1 MIVRRYM
8 KSPLGILM
16 LEGEEG
22 LLQRISLCPEPELD
36 PCLPELF
43 DEVAWQLNL
52 YFRGESRQFFLPILP
67 QGTEFDKLVWKEMR
81 KVPYGQTITYGEL
94 ARRIGRPTAA
104 RAVAQA
110 VGRNPLLILQPCHR
124 IVAANGI
131 GGFSCGVE
139 AKKIL
144 LDLEAGIIPD

>member
-1 MIVRRYM
+1 
-8 KSPLGILM
+8 
-16 LEGEEG
+16 
-22 LLQRISLCPEPELD
+22 
-36 PCLPELF
+36 
-43 DEVAWQLNL
+43 
-52 YFRGESRQFFLPILP
+52 
-67 QGTEFDKLVWKEMR
+67 MR

-144 LDLEAGIIPD
+144 LDLEAGMIPD